1 MLASMDR
8 IVRWIDGKDEL
19 RASLVEAGDVAEHL
33 RSLHGIAP
41 EDVEPFFQTLLG
53 ALLFAQDL
61 KSHQTLSLQVEHAG
75 RAWHADAT
83 AEGLVRAMP
92 SGSSWQESGF
102 RITVRRMGPQGIIYQ
117 SVVESREASTLWAL
131 REYLEISEQSPAH
144 ISCFVDLSQNRV
156 EAFLLRGF
164 PNTPVE
170 ILSKAL
176 VAVDAMTPSVP
187 VKQFLEAASPGRWD
201 ILAET
206 KIEHHCPCS
215 RERAAASLAT
225 LGTAELEEAA
235 SREGELEVFCDFCR
249 TRYVFPAA
257 ELLALSARIS
267 APN

>member
-1 MLASMDR
+1 MDR
-8 IVRWIDGKDEL
+8 IVRWIDDKDEL
-19 RASLVEAGDVAEHL
+19 RASLVEAGNVAEYL
-33 RSLHGIAP
+33 RALHGISSEEEAS
-41 EDVEPFFQTLLG
+41 FFQTLLG

-92 SGSSWQESGF
+92 SGSSWLEPGF
-102 RITVRRMGPQGIIYQ
+102 RITVRRMGQQGIIYQ
-117 SVVESREASTLWAL
+117 SVVESREASAQWAL

-144 ISCFVDLSQNRV
+144 ISCFVDPSQRRV

-164 PNTPVE
+164 PDTPVDA
-170 ILSKAL
+170 LSRAL
-176 VAVDAMTPSVP
+176 VAVDAMNPSVP
-187 VKQFLEAASPGRWD
+187 VRQFLEAASSARWD

-225 LGTAELEEAA
+225 LGAAELEEAA

-249 TRYVFPAA
+249 TRYAFPAA

-267 APN
+267 SPN